1 MTRPRMAGLWPTQQE
16 LPGFQQATL
25 GFERQCWQVGMQL
38 LSCFAHKLGFDADF
52 FTRAHD
58 RSEEHTS
65 ELQSPCNLVCRL
77 LLEKKK
83 KATTQ
88 RTNYCARWNLH
99 SQSTDL

>member
-58 RSEEHTS
+58 PSV
-65 ELQSPCNLVCRL
+65 P
-77 LLEKKK
+77 
-83 KATTQ
+83 A
-88 RTNYCARWNLH
+88 Y
-99 SQSTDL
+99 QSTLRMLHYFAVDPALKDRKSTRLNSSHLVISYAVFCLK